1 MVMYGITVKPV
12 NISSAEN
19 RKAQRWLWSAS
30 TCVMPPSAVLPR
42 AACRCAVSVGSVR
55 AACRA
60 SSATSAAIAKNGR
73 GPPPYWARSSPSGTP
88 ATVDTEK
95 EVITM
100 PIARPRRSNGTTS
113 ATMVCDKADST
124 PPKAPARRRATIS
137 RGEGGDVGKD
147 KEGVPRRHAAGQ
159 GCQPEQAVEHQ
170 QQPLAAKAIDIG
182 AGQQAR
188 DPGRQRVG
196 RDQQAEL
203 RIAD

>member
-1 MVMYGITVKPV
+1 
-12 NISSAEN
+12 
-19 RKAQRWLWSAS
+19 
-30 TCVMPPSAVLPR
+30 MPPSAVLPR

-73 GPPPYWARSSPSGTP
+73 CQPPYWARSSPSGTP

-95 EVITM
+95 EGITM
-100 PIARPRRSNGTTS
+100 PIARPRPPHPPTT
-113 ATMVCDKADST
+113 
-124 PPKAPARRRATIS
+124 PA
-137 RGEGGDVGKD
+137 EGQ
-147 KEGVPRRHAAGQ
+147 R
-159 GCQPEQAVEHQ
+159 CQPEQAVEHQ

-203 RIAD
+203 RIADGKQLREADRKSTRL